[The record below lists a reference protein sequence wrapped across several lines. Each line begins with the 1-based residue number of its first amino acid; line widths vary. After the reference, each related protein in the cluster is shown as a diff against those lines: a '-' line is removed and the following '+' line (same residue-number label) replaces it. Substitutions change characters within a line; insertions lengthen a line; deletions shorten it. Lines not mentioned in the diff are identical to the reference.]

1 MSGGALWDR
10 APVTAHGH
18 RSQALQAVR
27 RLLVIVLVA
36 FDLLSNF
43 ARNSPAT
50 VSRYELKVLKL
61 QRFRA
66 LLKDHAIELRA
77 TLRE

>member
-1 MSGGALWDR
+1 MSGAALWDR
-10 APVTAHGH
+10 DPATAHGH

-50 VSRYELKVLKL
+50 VSRCELKVLKL

-66 LLKDHAIELRA
+66 LLKVHAIE
-77 TLRE
+77 